1 VTATLAAAPGSVEL
15 DPLADPAW
23 MDLVTRSPAATVFH
37 HPGWLRLLR
46 TTYRYEMTA
55 CVVLGDEGTPL
66 AGVPVAA
73 VSSRLTG
80 RRLVALPFSDLC
92 PPLVSEDAAIWAPGA
107 LRDALGAF
115 QARHGV
121 PLEVRGT
128 GDVLGR
134 AHGGERFR
142 HHVLPLASEVATV
155 ERGIAKPQILRGVRR
170 ARREGLTA
178 RVATDRNALDAFY
191 RLHVATRRRLGVPT
205 QPRRFILGFEAL
217 FARGLGFVL
226 LVNRGQQQIAG
237 GVFLTFGDTLLYKY
251 GASDARFLGLRP
263 NNLLFMEAIRW
274 GCAHG
279 MRRLDFGRTHWDQ
292 EGLRAFKLAWGAQ
305 EHELRYRHIGGV
317 PGGPRATEMLG
328 PVIRRSPPAVG
339 RAIGELLYRHAG

>member
-1 VTATLAAAPGSVEL
+1 MTTTVVAAREGVEL

-23 MDLVTRSPAATVFH
+23 IDLVVRAPAATVFH
-37 HPGWLRLLR
+37 HPAWLGLLR
-46 TTYRYEMTA
+46 GTYRYEITA
-55 CVVLGDEGTPL
+55 CAVFGDEGR
-66 AGVPVAA
+66 PVAGLPVA
-73 VSSRLTG
+73 EVSSRLTG

-92 PPLVSEDAAIWAPGA
+92 PPLVSDEAAAWAPGA
-107 LRDALGAF
+107 LRRALGVF
-115 QARHGV
+115 QARRGV

-134 AHGGERFR
+134 ARGGERFH
-142 HHVLPLASEVATV
+142 HHVLALAPEVATV

-170 ARREGLTA
+170 ACREGLTA
-178 RVATDRNALDAFY
+178 RVATDRNALEAFY

-217 FARGLGFVL
+217 FGCGLGFVL
-226 LVNRGQQQIAG
+226 LVSRGEQPIAA
-237 GVFLTFGDTLLYKY
+237 GVFLAFGDTLLYKY

-279 MRRLDFGRTHWDQ
+279 MRRLDFGKTHWAQ

-305 EHELRYRHIGGV
+305 EHELRYRYIGGI
-317 PGGPRATEMLG
+317 PGGPRATDMLA
-328 PVIRRSPPAVG
+328 PVIRRSPPAVS